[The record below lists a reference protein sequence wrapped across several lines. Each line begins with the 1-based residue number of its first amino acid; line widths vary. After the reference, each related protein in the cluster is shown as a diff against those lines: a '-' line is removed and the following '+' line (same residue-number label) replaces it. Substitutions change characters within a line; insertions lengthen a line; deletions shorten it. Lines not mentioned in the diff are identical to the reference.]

1 MVDGDPQPVA
11 PHAGRGLGARS
22 AVGCAVHQLVTRTG
36 SFSGPRRVW
45 PTKAVTDVVRVEMVR
60 VLLGS
65 SST

>member
-1 MVDGDPQPVA
+1 VK
-11 PHAGRGLGARS
+11 
-22 AVGCAVHQLVTRTG
+22 LVTRTG

-45 PTKAVTDVVRVEMVR
+45 PTNAVTEVVRVEMVR